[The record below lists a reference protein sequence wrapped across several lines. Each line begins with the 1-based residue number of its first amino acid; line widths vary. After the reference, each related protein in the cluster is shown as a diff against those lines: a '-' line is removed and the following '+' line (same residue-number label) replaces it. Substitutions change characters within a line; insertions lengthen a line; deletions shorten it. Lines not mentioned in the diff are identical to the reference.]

1 MRGTEKF
8 PQFSG
13 ENGTE
18 IPQTLPRTHD
28 LQVEICG
35 DPEVREYLAHH
46 LAMLRGRDN
55 ERLQLLGGLELLD
68 HWGQLDG
75 FWARSHY
82 DSHSVL
88 DGISMVLDFEA
99 HWHASAAFR
108 DLNEVIFGWQTR
120 KTESDAVITD
130 LMNDDPTPCSESWCE

>member
-1 MRGTEKF
+1 MPAREAAQHRSVQLLGKRGIPVVRTKTCLDVPQRDFIVEGTKPPDECRCRISLHQDSVDLRSAEKF

-46 LAMLRGRDN
+46 LPMLRGRDN

-68 HWGQLDG
+68 N
-75 FWARSHY
+75 R
-82 DSHSVL
+82 
-88 DGISMVLDFEA
+88 
-99 HWHASAAFR
+99 R
-108 DLNEVIFGWQTR
+108 
-120 KTESDAVITD
+120 
-130 LMNDDPTPCSESWCE
+130 